1 MQLHGGAQ
9 RHANMS
15 AQSASHRR
23 DVTVD
28 VEAEQQRTCREWE
41 VEWQVR
47 AEQIAEEPDDV
58 VRVVVELEQF
68 EDESR
73 EVALCV
79 HDDDATPR
87 TPHLPQ
93 SSL

>member
-1 MQLHGGAQ
+1 MQLHGRAQ
-9 RHANMS
+9 RHSNVC

-28 VEAEQQRTCREWE
+28 VEVEQQRTCREWE
-41 VEWQVR
+41 MVWQVR
-47 AEQIAEEPDDV
+47 AEQIAEEPNDV
-58 VRVVVELEQF
+58 VRVVVELEHF
-68 EDESR
+68 EDESG
-73 EVALCV
+73 EVGLRV

-87 TPHLPQ
+87 PPHLPQ